1 MVRFFSDFVLENFN
15 VNVFSPVLLKLFVRY
30 LSVKFEKQMASMVT
44 RYQRI
49 SGREWSYLRV
59 ESSAPFDSNRVKYL
73 VAKRRNNVL
82 ASSLFVYMI

>member
-15 VNVFSPVLLKLFVRY
+15 VNGFSPVLLKLFVRY

-49 SGREWSYLRV
+49 SGREWSYFL
-59 ESSAPFDSNRVKYL
+59 
-73 VAKRRNNVL
+73 
-82 ASSLFVYMI
+82 